1 MTARTIALHHALD
14 RSGLSPAPA
23 PAGPGTAP
31 EPARPVPLPA
41 ADTARYHHPLFVGSA
56 PGRYE
61 GQTLYTF
68 GGFTGR
74 ETRPATPG
82 EVWRD
87 TALTHGQRTELDR
100 QYGAARALWSK
111 ARLRL
116 LAVPALRKAAPL
128 WQAVHTTRTELDE
141 VFRAFWS
148 TPDGMWRARILA
160 LTDAQEAAVAAAQVW
175 DPAGEQLARLAADQ
189 MHEAG
194 EEYELPLAEVAA
206 GAGLDITGWGIA
218 SAYEYEEFVWRSGGP
233 QEAAVRAE
241 ITAQRERLAD
251 VARLAGQ
258 HMDSTDGKAQG

>member
-14 RSGLSPAPA
+14 RSGLSPAPT
-23 PAGPGTAP
+23 PAGTGTPP
-31 EPARPVPLPA
+31 EPARPVPLP
-41 ADTARYHHPLFVGSA
+41 DLSQYHHPLFAGSA
-56 PGRYE
+56 PGPYE
-61 GQTLYTF
+61 GQTIYSF

-87 TALTHGQRTELDR
+87 TALTRGQRMELDR
-100 QYGAARALWSK
+100 QYDAARVLWSK

-116 LAVPALRKAAPL
+116 LAGPALRKAAPL
-128 WQAVHTTRTELDE
+128 WQAVHTARAELDA

-175 DPAGEQLARLAADQ
+175 DPTGEKLARLAADQ

-206 GAGLDITGWGIA
+206 EAGLDITGWGIA
-218 SAYEYEEFVWRSGGP
+218 PAYEYEEFVWRSGGP

-251 VARLAGQ
+251 VASLAGQ
-258 HMDSTDGKAQG
+258 HMNSTDGKAQG